1 MNARG
6 EPETLDRRQE
16 SNQRARVPTDLLM
29 LSDVADKRIEREP
42 PKMEDRGGPPVL
54 IYFPSIR
61 RPLFIVY
68 LEDATRAN
76 STGCGD
82 PFSVASG
89 MRNDGGEDREK

>member
-1 MNARG
+1 
-6 EPETLDRRQE
+6 
-16 SNQRARVPTDLLM
+16 M
-29 LSDVADKRIEREP
+29 LSDVADKRIESEP
-42 PKMEDRGGPPVL
+42 LKMVDRGGPPL

-82 PFSVASG
+82 LFSVASG
-89 MRNDGGEDREK
+89 MRNDGREVREK